1 LRAGRN
7 AIRDRGPLARN
18 CPRCTV
24 GCALAGTT
32 AACPGVRDVRAPVL
46 CAVELPADAAGRT
59 HASGPGRGRPAGR
72 TGDRLQRHRQPR
84 QHATALARR
93 AALDA
98 GRRGKRGNRRL
109 RIAGAGVF
117 AAPALAAGALPAVL
131 CRRRPH
137 PRCRDRRGGR
147 HRGRPS
153 TARDRH
159 GAAHAGQLPGTGG
172 GPGPVWQRGP
182 GLGLDRRR
190 NPHGIRGG
198 RHDRVR
204 GAAAAR
210 VRRRTQLSPT
220 SQSLVYVAWAGI
232 VPRMEKRYDREYFHR
247 VYRHG
252 DIGGRQRLARK
263 VALAVATAEY
273 HLERPLRSVLD
284 VGCGEGAWR
293 APLLKL
299 RPKLQYL
306 GFDSSEY
313 AITRYGRSRNLH
325 FARFADFEQL
335 CPCPPVD
342 LLVCSD
348 VLHYLPARELDR
360 GLPGLAELCGGVAF
374 LETFGRE
381 DQAEGDEHDFKQ
393 RPATFYRRRFE
404 AAGFRQLGSHCWL
417 SPAIAPAA
425 TALEAS

>member
-1 LRAGRN
+1 M
-7 AIRDRGPLARN
+7 
-18 CPRCTV
+18 
-24 GCALAGTT
+24 
-32 AACPGVRDVRAPVL
+32 
-46 CAVELPADAAGRT
+46 
-59 HASGPGRGRPAGR
+59 
-72 TGDRLQRHRQPR
+72 
-84 QHATALARR
+84 
-93 AALDA
+93 
-98 GRRGKRGNRRL
+98 
-109 RIAGAGVF
+109 
-117 AAPALAAGALPAVL
+117 
-131 CRRRPH
+131 
-137 PRCRDRRGGR
+137 
-147 HRGRPS
+147 
-153 TARDRH
+153 
-159 GAAHAGQLPGTGG
+159 
-172 GPGPVWQRGP
+172 
-182 GLGLDRRR
+182 
-190 NPHGIRGG
+190 
-198 RHDRVR
+198 
-204 GAAAAR
+204 
-210 VRRRTQLSPT
+210 
-220 SQSLVYVAWAGI
+220 YVAWAGI
-232 VPRMEKRYDREYFHR
+232 VPRMEKRYDREYFDR
-247 VYRHG
+247 WYRHG

-335 CPCPPVD
+335 RPCPPVD